1 MPAPDPSGRR
11 GHVVEAYIVTAAGRD
26 GDDAL
31 VGELQDYV
39 KTNAAP
45 YMYPRVISFERELPK
60 TINGKILRSEL
71 RERK

>member
-1 MPAPDPSGRR
+1 
-11 GHVVEAYIVTAAGRD
+11 VTAAGRD

-39 KTNAAP
+39 KTNAVS

-60 TINGKILRSEL
+60 TINEKILRSEI

>member
-1 MPAPDPSGRR
+1 
-11 GHVVEAYIVTAAGRD
+11 VTAAGRD